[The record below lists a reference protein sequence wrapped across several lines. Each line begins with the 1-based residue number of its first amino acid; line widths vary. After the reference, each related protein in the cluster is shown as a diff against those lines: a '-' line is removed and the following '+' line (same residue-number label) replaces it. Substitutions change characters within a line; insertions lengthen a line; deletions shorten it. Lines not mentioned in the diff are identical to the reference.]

1 MSTLIVVRHGES
13 NFNRA
18 NKFAGWLNSG
28 LSKKGKQEA
37 VKAGM
42 LLKKKKLK
50 IHFYY
55 TSLQARS
62 ISTLKLILN
71 TLRIKNVEIIK
82 THAFNERMYG
92 ELQNLSKSRMSK
104 LLGSKKVH
112 ALRRSFST
120 RPKPLNRRSRL
131 HPRNMKIYNKIP
143 RSQIP
148 DTESLR
154 DCFFRCCPYFR
165 KNIFSKLKNKK
176 NIIIC
181 SHGNTIRALFKFLF
195 KLNSKEIEQLNIVTG
210 NPIILKFNS
219 KNKIVKVHY
228 LDKKRKADLI
238 AF

>member
-1 MSTLIVVRHGES
+1 
-13 NFNRA
+13 
-18 NKFAGWLNSG
+18 
-28 LSKKGKQEA
+28 
-37 VKAGM
+37 
-42 LLKKKKLK
+42 
-50 IHFYY
+50 
-55 TSLQARS
+55 
-62 ISTLKLILN
+62 
-71 TLRIKNVEIIK
+71 
-82 THAFNERMYG
+82 MYG

-120 RPKPLNRRSRL
+120 RPKPLNRKSHL

-176 NIIIC
+176 NIIIS